1 MQNFPGRFFPVRR
14 SGLGDLPET
23 ALIERGEYG
32 AQPPYGTPPQGGVG
46 TPDANGLQAIL
57 AQNQSNWQ
65 SIPFVAGTS
74 VIRLQGQILRKFLVF
89 QNLDA
94 AGTLY
99 IGFGWHPT
107 AANSLTLGP
116 GVGYEPFSYPVNE
129 IYVLGS
135 LAAVTGLLIFGG

>member
-1 MQNFPGRFFPVRR
+1 M
-14 SGLGDLPET
+14 
-23 ALIERGEYG
+23 
-32 AQPPYGTPPQGGVG
+32 
-46 TPDANGLQAIL
+46 
-57 AQNQSNWQ
+57 
-65 SIPFVAGTS
+65 
-74 VIRLQGQILRKFLVF
+74 IRLQGQILRKFLVF

-99 IGFGWHPT
+99 IGFGWQPT